1 MLDLI
6 IKNGD
11 IVDGTGSKAFKGDLG
26 ILNGTIVKIGEI
38 SDEAKNIIDASGSH
52 VIPGFVDIHTHY
64 DGQVTWSEELT
75 PSSNHGVTTAV
86 MGNCG
91 VGFAPCRPE
100 DKERFQTIY
109 AKHEGAVAAPTA
121 GLHFSK
127 HLMKRLE
134 IKGIKFP
141 EITLHVGLGS
151 FNPVEVEDLS
161 KHKMDSERVIIEQAS
176 SNMIN
181 EGLANKRK
189 ICAVGTT
196 VMRAIE
202 SSVSSKGTLNE
213 FNGWTNKFIFPP
225 YEFNI
230 ANSMIT
236 NFHMPKSTLLMM
248 SSAFLGNDFIK
259 KAYEEAMKEKY
270 KFLGYGDSMLII

>member
-38 SDEAKNIIDASGSH
+38 SDEAKNIIDASGSY

-100 DKERFQTIY
+100 DKERLISLM
-109 AKHEGAVAAPTA
+109 EGVEDIPHPVLSE
-121 GLHFSK
+121 GLPWNW
-127 HLMKRLE
+127 E
-134 IKGIKFP
+134 TFP
-141 EITLHVGLGS
+141 EYLDSL
-151 FNPVEVEDLS
+151 
-161 KHKMDSERVIIEQAS
+161 SERQYDIDFAAQVPHGPLRVYVMGDRGANRETATPEDIEEMADLTS
-176 SNMIN
+176 D
-181 EGLANKRK
+181 
-189 ICAVGTT
+189 C
-196 VMRAIE
+196 
-202 SSVSSKGTLNE
+202 
-213 FNGWTNKFIFPP
+213 
-225 YEFNI
+225 
-230 ANSMIT
+230 
-236 NFHMPKSTLLMM
+236 LLYT
-248 SSAFLGNDFIK
+248 SPSPRD
-259 KAYEEAMKEKY
+259 
-270 KFLGYGDSMLII
+270 

>member
-100 DKERFQTIY
+100 DKERLISLM
-109 AKHEGAVAAPTA
+109 EGV
-121 GLHFSK
+121 
-127 HLMKRLE
+127 
-134 IKGIKFP
+134 
-141 EITLHVGLGS
+141 
-151 FNPVEVEDLS
+151 
-161 KHKMDSERVIIEQAS
+161 
-176 SNMIN
+176 
-181 EGLANKRK
+181 
-189 ICAVGTT
+189 
-196 VMRAIE
+196 
-202 SSVSSKGTLNE
+202 
-213 FNGWTNKFIFPP
+213 
-225 YEFNI
+225 
-230 ANSMIT
+230 
-236 NFHMPKSTLLMM
+236 
-248 SSAFLGNDFIK
+248 
-259 KAYEEAMKEKY
+259 
-270 KFLGYGDSMLII
+270 

>member
-100 DKERFQTIY
+100 DKERLISLM
-109 AKHEGAVAAPTA
+109 EG
-121 GLHFSK
+121 
-127 HLMKRLE
+127 
-134 IKGIKFP
+134 
-141 EITLHVGLGS
+141 
-151 FNPVEVEDLS
+151 VEDIPHPVLS
-161 KHKMDSERVIIEQAS
+161 
-176 SNMIN
+176 
-181 EGLANKRK
+181 EGLDRK
-189 ICAVGTT
+189 
-196 VMRAIE
+196 
-202 SSVSSKGTLNE
+202 SVV
-213 FNGWTNKFIFPP
+213 
-225 YEFNI
+225 
-230 ANSMIT
+230 
-236 NFHMPKSTLLMM
+236 
-248 SSAFLGNDFIK
+248 
-259 KAYEEAMKEKY
+259 
-270 KFLGYGDSMLII
+270 